1 MMDKRERLTIF
12 RIALVATLLL
22 NIVAF
27 YQILLPSYNS
37 GILFASRR
45 LLAVLSLGILGVL
58 IEAGLLVASWTPFW
72 ETVVRWSNAAMHALQ
87 RLRWFNLV
95 LFALSIGIF
104 SYLLIGLP
112 GLNFYG
118 MPTPLFLFWL
128 LTLLGSVLLKA
139 AGLQRGWAV
148 ALAAAFLVAGVGYRI
163 AVFTLD
169 ISTYPFSLGWSEASR
184 YYYAS
189 LYFAKNLYG
198 FSVPP
203 TVLHPSR
210 YLLQSIP
217 FLIPNSPLWLHRL
230 WQVGLWIAITL
241 TTAYFLARR
250 LSVAD
255 RLKRWLFIG
264 WTFLFMLLG
273 PVYYHLQVPVIIILW
288 GFDRNKFWKSLA
300 IILLASAWAGIS
312 RINWFPVPA
321 MLAATLYFLEE
332 PAVLQPLWR
341 YLARP
346 LVWGVAGTAAAFG
359 VQKAYIA
366 WSGNPPGLF
375 SSSFSSDLLWYRLF
389 PNPTYPLGILLSA
402 LLVSLPLLLIIFG
415 RMAGHWK
422 AYHPIRLLGLAAIML
437 VLFVVGVIV
446 STKIGGGNNL
456 HNLDSYLCF
465 LVIIA
470 AYFYFG
476 KTVEDWPLEQAVP
489 SPRWATHW
497 AVIVLAL
504 AIPMYYTLIL
514 GGPRSLPS
522 PGQTAQDIDT
532 LTKNVN
538 KYSGQNGEVLFIAE
552 RELVTFNTIP
562 GVKLVPDYER
572 VFLMEMAM
580 AGNPDYLNK
589 FHDELK
595 NHRFAM
601 IVSEPLFV
609 QYKGSDEIF
618 GEENNAWVS
627 QVSKYV
633 FCYYEPQKMLR
644 NSRIQLLV
652 PRSDTKDCP

>member
-1 MMDKRERLTIF
+1 MDKRERLTIF
-12 RIALVATLLL
+12 RIALVATILL
-22 NIVAF
+22 NVVAF

-45 LLAVLSLGILGVL
+45 LLAVLGLGVLGVL
-58 IEAGLLVASWTPFW
+58 IEAGLLIASWTPFW
-72 ETVVRWSNAAMHALQ
+72 ETVLRWLDAGMHALQ
-87 RLRWFNLV
+87 RLRWLNLL
-95 LFALSIGIF
+95 LFGLSIGIF

-112 GLNFYG
+112 GLNFWG
-118 MPTPLFLFWL
+118 MPTRLFLFWL

-139 AGLQRGWAV
+139 AGLQRSWGV
-148 ALAAAFLVAGVGYRI
+148 ALAAALLIAGMGYRI

-169 ISTYPFSLGWSEASR
+169 VSTYPFSLGWSEASR

-189 LYFAKNLYG
+189 LYFAKSLYG

-230 WQVGLWIAITL
+230 WQVCLWIAISL
-241 TTAYFLARR
+241 ATAYFLARR
-250 LSVAD
+250 LSIAD
-255 RLKRWLFIG
+255 WLKRWLFIA
-264 WTFLFMLLG
+264 WTFLFLLLG

-288 GFDRNKFWKSLA
+288 GFDRKKFWKSLV

-321 MLAATLYFLEE
+321 MLAATLYLLEE
-332 PAVLQPLWR
+332 PAVQQPLWR

-346 LVWGVAGTAAAFG
+346 LMWGVAGTAVAFG

-366 WSGNPPGLF
+366 WSGNPPDLF
-375 SSSFSSDLLWYRLF
+375 SSSFSSDLLWYRLL

-437 VLFVVGVIV
+437 ALFVVGVIV
-446 STKIGGGNNL
+446 STKIGGGSNL

-465 LVIIA
+465 LIIIA

-476 KTVEDWPLEQAVP
+476 NTVEDWPLEHAVP
-489 SPRWATHW
+489 SPHWATHW

-504 AIPMYYTLIL
+504 AIPMYYTLAL
-514 GGPRSLPS
+514 GGPRSFPT
-522 PGQTAQDIDT
+522 PTQTAQDIET
-532 LTKNVN
+532 LAKNVS
-538 KYSGQNGEVLFIAE
+538 KYSEQNGEVLFISE

-562 GVKLVPDYER
+562 GVRLAPDYER

-580 AGNPDYLNK
+580 SGNPDYLSK

-601 IVSEPLFV
+601 IVSEPLFL
-609 QYKGSDEIF
+609 QYKSADEIF

-652 PRSDTKDCP
+652 PRSDPKDCP

>member
-1 MMDKRERLTIF
+1 MDKRERLTIF
-12 RIALVATLLL
+12 RIALVATILL
-22 NIVAF
+22 NVVAF

-45 LLAVLSLGILGVL
+45 LLAVLGLGVLGVL
-58 IEAGLLVASWTPFW
+58 IEAGLLIASWTPFW
-72 ETVVRWSNAAMHALQ
+72 ETVLRWLDAGMHALQ
-87 RLRWFNLV
+87 RLRWLNLL
-95 LFALSIGIF
+95 LFGLSIGIF

-112 GLNFYG
+112 GLNFWG
-118 MPTPLFLFWL
+118 MPTRLFLFWL

-139 AGLQRGWAV
+139 AGLQRSWGV
-148 ALAAAFLVAGVGYRI
+148 ALAAALLIAGMGYRI

-169 ISTYPFSLGWSEASR
+169 VSTYPFSLGWSEASR

-189 LYFAKNLYG
+189 LYFAKSLYG

-230 WQVGLWIAITL
+230 WQVCLWIAISL
-241 TTAYFLARR
+241 ATAYFLARR
-250 LSVAD
+250 LSIAD
-255 RLKRWLFIG
+255 WLKRWLFIA
-264 WTFLFMLLG
+264 WTFLFLLLG

-288 GFDRNKFWKSLA
+288 GFDRKKFWKSLV

-321 MLAATLYFLEE
+321 MLAATLYLLEE
-332 PAVLQPLWR
+332 PAVQQPLWR

-346 LVWGVAGTAAAFG
+346 LMWGVAGTAVAFG

-366 WSGNPPGLF
+366 WSGNPPDLF
-375 SSSFSSDLLWYRLF
+375 SSSFSSDLLWYRLL

-422 AYHPIRLLGLAAIML
+422 AYHPIRLLGLVAIML
-437 VLFVVGVIV
+437 ALFVVGVIV
-446 STKIGGGNNL
+446 STKIGGGSNL

-465 LVIIA
+465 LIIIA

-476 KTVEDWPLEQAVP
+476 NTVEDWPLEHAVP
-489 SPRWATHW
+489 SPHWATHW

-504 AIPMYYTLIL
+504 AIPMYYTLAL
-514 GGPRSLPS
+514 GGPRSFPT
-522 PGQTAQDIDT
+522 PAQTAQDIET
-532 LTKNVN
+532 LSKYVN
-538 KYSGQNGEVLFIAE
+538 KYSEQNGEVLFISE

-562 GVKLVPDYER
+562 GVRLAPDYER

-580 AGNPDYLNK
+580 SGNPDYLSK

-601 IVSEPLFV
+601 IVSEPLFL
-609 QYKGSDEIF
+609 QYKSADEIF

-652 PRSDTKDCP
+652 PRSDPKDCP

>member
-1 MMDKRERLTIF
+1 MDKRERLTIF
-12 RIALVATLLL
+12 RIALVATILL
-22 NIVAF
+22 NVVAF

-45 LLAVLSLGILGVL
+45 LLAVLGLGVLGVL

-72 ETVVRWSNAAMHALQ
+72 ETVLRWSDAGMHALQ
-87 RLRWFNLV
+87 RLRWLNLL
-95 LFALSIGIF
+95 LFGLFIGIF

-112 GLNFYG
+112 GLNFWG
-118 MPTPLFLFWL
+118 MPTRLFLFWL

-139 AGLQRGWAV
+139 AGLQRSWGV
-148 ALAAAFLVAGVGYRI
+148 ALAAALLIAGMGYRI

-169 ISTYPFSLGWSEASR
+169 VSTYPFSLGWSEASR

-189 LYFAKNLYG
+189 LYFAKSLYG

-230 WQVGLWIAITL
+230 WQVCLWIAISL
-241 TTAYFLARR
+241 ATAYFLARR
-250 LSVAD
+250 LSIAD
-255 RLKRWLFIG
+255 WLKRWLFIA
-264 WTFLFMLLG
+264 WTFLFLLLG

-288 GFDRNKFWKSLA
+288 GFDRKKFWKSLV

-321 MLAATLYFLEE
+321 MLAATLYLLEE
-332 PAVLQPLWR
+332 PAVQQPLWR

-346 LVWGVAGTAAAFG
+346 LMWGVAGTAVAFG

-366 WSGNPPGLF
+366 WSGNPPDLF
-375 SSSFSSDLLWYRLF
+375 SSSFSSDLLWYRLL

-437 VLFVVGVIV
+437 ALFVVGVIV
-446 STKIGGGNNL
+446 STKIGGGSNL

-465 LVIIA
+465 LIIIA

-476 KTVEDWPLEQAVP
+476 NTVEDWPLEHAVP
-489 SPRWATHW
+489 SPHWATHW

-504 AIPMYYTLIL
+504 AIPMYYTLAL
-514 GGPRSLPS
+514 GGPRSFPT
-522 PGQTAQDIDT
+522 PAQTAQDIET
-532 LTKNVN
+532 LSKYVN
-538 KYSGQNGEVLFIAE
+538 KYSEQNGEVLFISE

-562 GVKLVPDYER
+562 GVRLAPDYER

-580 AGNPDYLNK
+580 SGNPDYLSK

-601 IVSEPLFV
+601 IVSEPLFL
-609 QYKGSDEIF
+609 QYKSADEIF

-652 PRSDTKDCP
+652 PRSDPKDCP

>member
-1 MMDKRERLTIF
+1 MDKRERLTIF
-12 RIALVATLLL
+12 RIALVATILL
-22 NIVAF
+22 NVVAF

-45 LLAVLSLGILGVL
+45 LLAVLGLGVLGVL

-72 ETVVRWSNAAMHALQ
+72 ETVLRWSDAGMHALQ
-87 RLRWFNLV
+87 RLRWLNLL
-95 LFALSIGIF
+95 LFGLSIGIF

-112 GLNFYG
+112 GLNFWG
-118 MPTPLFLFWL
+118 MPTRLFLFWL

-139 AGLQRGWAV
+139 AGLQRSWGV
-148 ALAAAFLVAGVGYRI
+148 ALAAALLIAGMGYRI

-169 ISTYPFSLGWSEASR
+169 VSTYPFSLGWSEASR

-189 LYFAKNLYG
+189 LYFAKSLYG

-230 WQVGLWIAITL
+230 WQVCLWIAISL
-241 TTAYFLARR
+241 ATAYFLARR
-250 LSVAD
+250 LSIAD
-255 RLKRWLFIG
+255 WLKRWLFIA
-264 WTFLFMLLG
+264 WTFLFLLLG

-288 GFDRNKFWKSLA
+288 GFDRKKFWKSLV

-321 MLAATLYFLEE
+321 MLAATLYLLEE
-332 PAVLQPLWR
+332 PAVQQPLWR

-346 LVWGVAGTAAAFG
+346 LMWGVAGTAVAFG

-366 WSGNPPGLF
+366 WSGNPPDLF
-375 SSSFSSDLLWYRLF
+375 SSSFSSDLLWYRLL

-437 VLFVVGVIV
+437 ALFVVGVIV
-446 STKIGGGNNL
+446 STKIGGGSNL

-465 LVIIA
+465 LIIIA

-476 KTVEDWPLEQAVP
+476 NTVEDWPLEHAVP
-489 SPRWATHW
+489 SPHWATHW

-504 AIPMYYTLIL
+504 AIPMYYTLAL
-514 GGPRSLPS
+514 GGPRSFPT
-522 PGQTAQDIDT
+522 PAQTAQDIET
-532 LTKNVN
+532 LSKYVN
-538 KYSGQNGEVLFIAE
+538 KYSEQNGEVLFISE

-562 GVKLVPDYER
+562 GVRLAPDYER

-580 AGNPDYLNK
+580 SGNPDYLSK

-601 IVSEPLFV
+601 IVSEPLFL
-609 QYKGSDEIF
+609 QYKSADEIF

-652 PRSDTKDCP
+652 PRSDPKDCP

>member
-1 MMDKRERLTIF
+1 MDKRERLTIF
-12 RIALVATLLL
+12 RIALVATILL
-22 NIVAF
+22 NVVAF

-45 LLAVLSLGILGVL
+45 LLAVLGLGVLGVL
-58 IEAGLLVASWTPFW
+58 IEAGLLIASWTPFW
-72 ETVVRWSNAAMHALQ
+72 ETVLRWSDAGMHALQ
-87 RLRWFNLV
+87 RLRWLNLL
-95 LFALSIGIF
+95 LFGLSIGIF

-112 GLNFYG
+112 GLNFWG
-118 MPTPLFLFWL
+118 MPTRLFLFWL

-139 AGLQRGWAV
+139 AGLQRSWGV
-148 ALAAAFLVAGVGYRI
+148 ALAAALLIAGMGYRI

-169 ISTYPFSLGWSEASR
+169 VSTYPFSLGWSEASR

-189 LYFAKNLYG
+189 LYFAKSLYG

-230 WQVGLWIAITL
+230 WQVCLWIAISL
-241 TTAYFLARR
+241 ATAYFLARR
-250 LSVAD
+250 LSIAD
-255 RLKRWLFIG
+255 WLKRWLFIA
-264 WTFLFMLLG
+264 WTFLFLLLG

-288 GFDRNKFWKSLA
+288 GFDRKKFWKSLI

-321 MLAATLYFLEE
+321 MLAATLYLLEE
-332 PAVLQPLWR
+332 PAVQQPLWR

-346 LVWGVAGTAAAFG
+346 LMWGVAGTAVAFG

-366 WSGNPPGLF
+366 WSGNPPDLF
-375 SSSFSSDLLWYRLF
+375 SSSFSSDLLWYRLL

-437 VLFVVGVIV
+437 ALFVVGVIV
-446 STKIGGGNNL
+446 STKIGGGSNL

-465 LVIIA
+465 LIIIA

-476 KTVEDWPLEQAVP
+476 NTVEDWPLEHAVP
-489 SPRWATHW
+489 SPHWATHW

-504 AIPMYYTLIL
+504 AIPMYYTLAL
-514 GGPRSLPS
+514 GGPRSFPT
-522 PGQTAQDIDT
+522 PAQTAQDIET
-532 LTKNVN
+532 LSKYVN
-538 KYSGQNGEVLFIAE
+538 KYSEQNGEVLFISE

-562 GVKLVPDYER
+562 GVRLAPDYER

-580 AGNPDYLNK
+580 SGNPDYLSK

-601 IVSEPLFV
+601 IVSEPLFL
-609 QYKGSDEIF
+609 QYKSADEIF

-652 PRSDTKDCP
+652 PRSDPKDCP

>member
-1 MMDKRERLTIF
+1 MDKRERLTIF
-12 RIALVATLLL
+12 RIALVATILL
-22 NIVAF
+22 NVVAF

-45 LLAVLSLGILGVL
+45 LLAVLGLGVLGVL
-58 IEAGLLVASWTPFW
+58 IEAGLLIASWTPFW
-72 ETVVRWSNAAMHALQ
+72 ETVLRWLDAGMHALQ
-87 RLRWFNLV
+87 RLRWLNLL
-95 LFALSIGIF
+95 LFGLSIGIF

-112 GLNFYG
+112 GLNFWG
-118 MPTPLFLFWL
+118 MPTRLFLFWL

-139 AGLQRGWAV
+139 AGLQRSWGV
-148 ALAAAFLVAGVGYRI
+148 ALAAALLIAGMGYRI

-169 ISTYPFSLGWSEASR
+169 VSTYPFSLGWSEASR

-189 LYFAKNLYG
+189 LYFAKSLYG

-230 WQVGLWIAITL
+230 WQVCLWIAISL
-241 TTAYFLARR
+241 ATAYFLARR
-250 LSVAD
+250 LSIAD
-255 RLKRWLFIG
+255 WLKRWLFIA
-264 WTFLFMLLG
+264 WTFLFLLLG

-288 GFDRNKFWKSLA
+288 GFDRKKFWKSLV

-321 MLAATLYFLEE
+321 MLAATLYLLEE
-332 PAVLQPLWR
+332 PAVQQPLWR

-346 LVWGVAGTAAAFG
+346 LMWGVAGTAVAFG

-366 WSGNPPGLF
+366 WSGNPPDLF
-375 SSSFSSDLLWYRLF
+375 SSSFSSDLLWYRLL

-437 VLFVVGVIV
+437 ALFVVGVIV
-446 STKIGGGNNL
+446 STKIGGGSNL

-465 LVIIA
+465 LIIIA

-476 KTVEDWPLEQAVP
+476 NTVEDWPLEHAVP
-489 SPRWATHW
+489 SPHWATHW

-504 AIPMYYTLIL
+504 AIPMYYTLAL
-514 GGPRSLPS
+514 GGPRSFPT
-522 PGQTAQDIDT
+522 PPQTAHDIET
-532 LTKNVN
+532 LSKYVN
-538 KYSGQNGEVLFIAE
+538 KYSEQNGEVLFISE

-562 GVKLVPDYER
+562 GVRLAPDYER

-580 AGNPDYLNK
+580 SGNPDYLSK

-601 IVSEPLFV
+601 IVSEPLFL
-609 QYKGSDEIF
+609 QYKSADEIF

-652 PRSDTKDCP
+652 PRSDPKDCP

>member
-1 MMDKRERLTIF
+1 MDKRERLTIF
-12 RIALVATLLL
+12 RIALVATILL
-22 NIVAF
+22 NVVAF

-45 LLAVLSLGILGVL
+45 LLAVLGLGVLGVL
-58 IEAGLLVASWTPFW
+58 IEAGLLIASWTPFW
-72 ETVVRWSNAAMHALQ
+72 ETVLRWLDAGMHALQ
-87 RLRWFNLV
+87 RLRWLNLL
-95 LFALSIGIF
+95 LFGLSIGIF

-112 GLNFYG
+112 GLNFWG
-118 MPTPLFLFWL
+118 MPTRLFLFWL

-139 AGLQRGWAV
+139 AGLQRSWGV
-148 ALAAAFLVAGVGYRI
+148 ALAAALLIAGMGYRI

-169 ISTYPFSLGWSEASR
+169 VSTYPFSLGWSEASR

-189 LYFAKNLYG
+189 LYFAKSLYG

-230 WQVGLWIAITL
+230 WQVCLWIAISL
-241 TTAYFLARR
+241 ATAYFLARR
-250 LSVAD
+250 LSIAD
-255 RLKRWLFIG
+255 WLKRWLFIA
-264 WTFLFMLLG
+264 WTFLFLLLG

-288 GFDRNKFWKSLA
+288 GFDRKKFWKSLV

-321 MLAATLYFLEE
+321 MLAATLYLLEE
-332 PAVLQPLWR
+332 PAVQQPLWR

-346 LVWGVAGTAAAFG
+346 LMWGVAGTAVAFG

-366 WSGNPPGLF
+366 WSGNPPDLF
-375 SSSFSSDLLWYRLF
+375 SSSFSSDLLWYRLL

-437 VLFVVGVIV
+437 ALFVVGVIV
-446 STKIGGGNNL
+446 STKIGGGSNL

-465 LVIIA
+465 LIIIA

-476 KTVEDWPLEQAVP
+476 NTVEDWPLEHAVP
-489 SPRWATHW
+489 SPHWATHW

-504 AIPMYYTLIL
+504 AIPMYYTLAL
-514 GGPRSLPS
+514 GGPRSFPT
-522 PGQTAQDIDT
+522 PAQTAQDIET
-532 LTKNVN
+532 LSKYVN
-538 KYSGQNGEVLFIAE
+538 KYSEQNGEVLFISE

-562 GVKLVPDYER
+562 GVRLAPDYER

-580 AGNPDYLNK
+580 SGNPDYLSK

-601 IVSEPLFV
+601 IVSEPLFL
-609 QYKGSDEIF
+609 QYKSADEIF

-652 PRSDTKDCP
+652 PRSDPKDCP